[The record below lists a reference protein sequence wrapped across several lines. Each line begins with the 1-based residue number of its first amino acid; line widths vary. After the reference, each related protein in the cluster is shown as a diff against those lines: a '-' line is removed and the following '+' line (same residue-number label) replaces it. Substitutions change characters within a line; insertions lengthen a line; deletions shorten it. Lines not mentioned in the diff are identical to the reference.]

1 VLTIRAAAQLL
12 TAADSLDALSPIA
25 AAIGFAPAA
34 SPLDVDTRAA
44 LGLAAPVVDARVS
57 AGPGALRA
65 LHLLVESDA
74 ALPALLPKLAARL
87 ASRAPHVLWLV
98 LAAQPA
104 TGRLALAAW
113 SGERRTPRV
122 AALLV
127 DCARVVDSD
136 AETLRAL
143 AAAAGESDLV
153 VHARLVEI
161 LGRDALTA
169 RFYRALEQ
177 AVAGIAR
184 SCTVGSDE
192 RNRELA
198 LLAVSRLLF
207 LSFLEAKG
215 WLNDDRAFL
224 LRQFEQCMASGGRFD
239 RRVLRPLFFGT
250 LNTPG
255 AKRAVAARGFG
266 RIPFLNGGLFARTP
280 LERASRAV
288 SFSDDAYG
296 ALLYDVFAQYRFTAR
311 EESVEWSEAA
321 VDPEMLGRAFES
333 LMASAE
339 RRRTGAFFTP
349 FELVARVADA
359 GLESVLGESAGALLR
374 GAELAP
380 DALAEL
386 HSAVERLTVLDPAC
400 GSGAFL
406 VHTLER
412 LADLRVRLGD
422 RRDLAAVRR
431 DVLTRSIFGVD
442 VNPTAVW
449 LCELRLWLSVV
460 IESTENDPAAV
471 VPLPNLDRNIRVGDA
486 LAGGAFSERDV
497 HARAPATLRHLRER
511 YSRATGV
518 RKLSLAR
525 TLERA
530 ERARAIVMLDGEL
543 ELVRQRR
550 RDLVV
555 ARRGRDLFGA
565 RRGDSAIERRASD
578 QLRRSAADLRALRRR
593 IAAGGAMPFSFSVHF
608 ADVAAR
614 GGFVIVVGN
623 PPWVRVHRVAAAQ
636 REIYRRDFR
645 VARASAWDAGSAL
658 AGATRGFAAQVDVA
672 ALFVERSLQLLAPG
686 GSLALLVPSKLWCS
700 LSGGGVRRLLSTD
713 ANLRRVEDY
722 SEALSVFDAAV
733 YPSLVVAERS
743 LVGVSTARDVR
754 VAVARANRDTYGWCQ
769 RSPLAFDASPG
780 APWILL
786 PPDPRRAFDRLLRAG
801 QPLAESPVGRPR
813 LGVKCGCND
822 AFVVQPRGLDD
833 ANSDTIEVCAAD
845 GARIRLERALLRP
858 LLRGELLERWRVP
871 PSPDVILWT
880 HDVRG
885 TPLAQLPAHAARWL
899 ARWRRTLA
907 ARADARSAARWW
919 MLFRTEAARSD
930 KPRVVWCDMGR
941 EPRAAVLEAGDSRV
955 PLNSCYVARCSDL
968 ADADTLVAL
977 LNSPVARAWL
987 NAIAEPAR
995 GGYRRYFGWTM
1006 SLFPVPADWRR
1017 ARDLLG
1023 PIGARARIGEAPD
1036 ERALVEATLAAYGV
1050 SHTDV
1055 SPLVGWM
1062 CG

>member
-1 VLTIRAAAQLL
+1 MLTLRAAAQLL
-12 TAADSLDALSPIA
+12 TSADSFGALSPIST
-25 AAIGFAPAA
+25 AIGFEAEP
-34 SPLDVDTRAA
+34 SPLDAGTCTA
-44 LGLAAPVVDARVS
+44 LGLAGPVLEARVA

-65 LHLLVESDA
+65 LHLLVESEA
-74 ALPALLPKLAARL
+74 VLPALLPKLAARL

-98 LAAQPA
+98 LAVQPA
-104 TGRLALAAW
+104 TGRVAIAAW
-113 SGERRTPRV
+113 SGDRRPPRV
-122 AALLV
+122 AALVV
-127 DCARVVDSD
+127 DRAHVVDSD

-143 AAAAGESDLV
+143 AAAAGDRDLV
-153 VHARLVEI
+153 VHARMVEI

-169 RFYRALEQ
+169 RFYRVLEQ
-177 AVAGIAR
+177 AVGGIAR
-184 SCTVGSDE
+184 SCAVASDE
-192 RNRELA
+192 QRRELA
-198 LLAVSRLLF
+198 LLAASRLLF

-215 WLNDDRAFL
+215 WLNGDRAFL
-224 LRQFEQCMASGGRFD
+224 LRQFEQCMANGGRFE

-250 LNTPG
+250 LNTPV
-255 AKRAVAARGFG
+255 AKRAAAARAFG

-311 EESVEWSEAA
+311 EESVDWSEAA

-359 GLESVLGESAGALLR
+359 GLESALGESAGALHR
-374 GAELAP
+374 GDQLSP
-380 DALAEL
+380 DKHAALQL
-386 HSAVERLTVLDPAC
+386 AVERLTVLDPAC

-412 LADLRVRLGD
+412 LADLRVKLGD
-422 RRDLAAVRR
+422 RRDLGDIRR

-442 VNPTAVW
+442 VNPTAIW

-460 IESTENDPAAV
+460 IESTASDPAAV

-486 LAGGAFSERDV
+486 LAGGAFTERDV
-497 HARAPATLRHLRER
+497 RVRATAALKHLRER

-518 RKLSLAR
+518 RKDSLAR
-525 TLERA
+525 LLERA
-530 ERARAIVMLDGEL
+530 ERSRAITMIDAEL
-543 ELVRQRR
+543 ELLRQRR

-565 RRGDSAIERRASD
+565 RRGASAVEHRASE
-578 QLRRSAADLRALRRR
+578 QLRRAATDLRTLRRR
-593 IAAGGAMPFSFSVHF
+593 ITAGGALPFSFSVHF
-608 ADVAAR
+608 ADVASR
-614 GGFVIVVGN
+614 GGFDFVVGN
-623 PPWVRVHRVAAAQ
+623 PPWVRIHRVAAAQ

-645 VARASAWDAGSAL
+645 VARASAWDSGSAL

-672 ALFVERSLQLLAPG
+672 ALFLERSLQLLAPN

-700 LSGGGVRRLLSTD
+700 LAGGGVRRLLSTD
-713 ANLRRVEDY
+713 AALRRIEDY
-722 SEALSVFDAAV
+722 SEALSAFDAAV

-743 LVGVSTARDVR
+743 PTTSSTARDIR

-769 RSPLAFDASPG
+769 RAPLAFDASPG
-780 APWILL
+780 APWLLL
-786 PPDPRRAFDRLLRAG
+786 PPDPRRAFDRLLHAG
-801 QPLAESPVGRPR
+801 RPLAESPVGRPR

-822 AFVVQPRGLDD
+822 AFIVQPREPHDPSGSVVE
-833 ANSDTIEVCAAD
+833 ACAAD
-845 GARIRLERALLRP
+845 GTLTRLERALLRP
-858 LLRGELLERWRVP
+858 LVRGELLERWRVP
-871 PSPDVILWT
+871 RSPDAILWT
-880 HDVRG
+880 HDARG
-885 TPLAQLPAHAARWL
+885 APLAQLPAHAARWL
-899 ARWRRTLA
+899 APWRRTLV

-919 MLFRTEAARSD
+919 MLFRTEAARTD

-968 ADADTLVAL
+968 VDADTLAAL
-977 LNSPVARAWL
+977 LNSAVARAWL

-1006 SLFPVPADWRR
+1006 SLFPVPADWGR

-1023 PIGARARIGEAPD
+1023 PIGARARAGQVPD
-1036 ERALVEATLAAYGV
+1036 ERALLEAALAAYSV
-1050 SHTDV
+1050 SLTDI